1 MTKDLRPEIRW
12 LACYIAAKGIAKE
25 ETPMRRRDV
34 LKAGI
39 GAAAALAAP
48 RIGGAAA
55 DKTLVV
61 ARAGDLVVLDPVVTF
76 NRQTR
81 NYAYLVFDTLYGL
94 DTSWQAQPQMV
105 ERHEVDDDGLTW
117 LLRLRD
123 GLRFHDD
130 EPVLAKDV
138 VASIRRFAV
147 RVPFASALM
156 AATDE
161 LSAADD
167 RTVKFRLK
175 RPFPHLAMALAGPG
189 GFVPAVMP
197 ERLAATSPYQPV
209 KEVVGSGPFRF
220 LSEEHISGAKA
231 AFARFEQYQPR
242 SSGAPGFTSGPKVA
256 YFDRVEFLTLAEF
269 SAQAALSSGEIDW
282 WESPSLD
289 LADLVARD
297 RNVMLISHYQ
307 PAMGILRFNQL
318 YPPFDKPE
326 ARRALL
332 KVVDQAEAMT
342 AIAGADPANWI
353 DGVGLFSHGTP
364 LANDAGIDILRRRR
378 DPSAAKKQLAEAGYR
393 GEPIVVIAPTE
404 LGGMSTLSQ
413 IGADQLRRAG
423 LNVDLQ
429 EMEFGAV
436 VKRRASQSPPDK
448 GGWNVFFTLIDRS
461 IPNIHPFGN
470 PNLRA
475 DGKAAYDGW
484 PDSPRIE
491 ELRYAWLDAVDLAE
505 QRRIAAELQMQVWQD
520 VPFIPMGEYWQAT
533 AYRKGLTGIIPG
545 CFTVFYNVKRA

>member
-1 MTKDLRPEIRW
+1 
-12 LACYIAAKGIAKE
+12 
-25 ETPMRRRDV
+25 MRRRDL
-34 LKAGI
+34 LKTGF

-55 DKTLVV
+55 ANTLVV
-61 ARAGDLVVLDPVVTF
+61 APTADLVVLDPAVTF

-105 ERHEVDDDGLTW
+105 EGHEVEDDGLTW

-123 GLRFHDD
+123 GLRFHDN
-130 EPVLAKDV
+130 ELVLAKDV

-161 LSAADD
+161 LSVADD

-175 RPFPHLAMALAGPG
+175 RPFPHLPLALAGPG
-189 GFVPAVMP
+189 GTVPAIMP
-197 ERLAATSPYQPV
+197 ERLAATSPHQPV

-220 LSEEHISGAKA
+220 LSNEHVSGAKA
-231 AFARFEQYQPR
+231 AFARFEQYRPR
-242 SSGAPGFTSGPKVA
+242 SGGAPGFTSGPKVP
-256 YFDRVEFLTLAEF
+256 YFERVEFLTLDEF

-282 WESPSLD
+282 WELPGRD
-289 LADLVARD
+289 IADLVARD
-297 RNVMLISHYQ
+297 RNVTLISHYM

-326 ARRALL
+326 ACQALL

-342 AIAGADPANWI
+342 AVAGADPANWL
-353 DGVGLFSHGTP
+353 DGIGLFSHGTP
-364 LANDAGIDILRRRR
+364 LANDAGIEILRRPR
-378 DPSAAKKQLAEAGYR
+378 DPSAAKKQLAEAGYG
-393 GEPIVVIAPTE
+393 GEPIVVITPTG
-404 LGGMSTLSQ
+404 LGGMRPLSLV
-413 IGADQLRRAG
+413 GADQLRRAG
-423 LNVDLQ
+423 LNVNLQ

-436 VKRRASQSPPDK
+436 VKRRTSQSPPDK

-484 PDSPRIE
+484 PDSPQIE
-491 ELRYAWLDAVDLAE
+491 KLRRAWLDACDLAE
-505 QRRIAAELQMQVWQD
+505 QQRIAAELQMQVWQD
-520 VPFIPMGEYWQAT
+520 VPFIPMGEYWQTT

>member
-1 MTKDLRPEIRW
+1 
-12 LACYIAAKGIAKE
+12 
-25 ETPMRRRDV
+25 MRRRDL
-34 LKAGI
+34 LKAGV

-55 DKTLVV
+55 GNTLVV
-61 ARAGDLVVLDPVVTF
+61 ARTGDLVVLDPVVTF
-76 NRQTR
+76 NRPTR

-105 ERHEVDDDGLTW
+105 EGHELDDDGLTW
-117 LLRLRD
+117 LLHLRD
-123 GLRFHDD
+123 GLRFHDN

-138 VASIRRFAV
+138 VASVRRFAV

-175 RPFPHLAMALAGPG
+175 RPFPHLPMALAGPG
-189 GFVPAVMP
+189 GTVPAIMP
-197 ERLAATSPYQPV
+197 ERLAATSPHQPV
-209 KEVVGSGPFRF
+209 REVVGSGPFRF
-220 LSEEHISGAKA
+220 LHDEHVSGAKA

-242 SSGAPGFTSGPKVA
+242 GSGAPGFTSGPKVA
-256 YFDRVEFLTLAEF
+256 HFERVEFLTLDEF

-282 WESPSLD
+282 WESPSRD
-289 LADLVARD
+289 IADLVARD
-297 RNVMLISHYQ
+297 RNVTLISHYM

-332 KVVDQAEAMT
+332 SVVDQAEAMT
-342 AIAGADPANWI
+342 AVAGADPANWL
-353 DGVGLFSHGTP
+353 DGIGLFSHGTP
-364 LANDAGIDILRRRR
+364 LANDAGIDVLRRAR
-378 DPSAAKKQLAEAGYR
+378 DPAAAKKKLAEAGYG

-404 LGGMSTLSQ
+404 LAGMRPLSL
-413 IGADQLRRAG
+413 IGAEQLRRAG

-436 VKRRASQSPPDK
+436 VKRRTSQSPPDK

-470 PNLRA
+470 PALRA

-491 ELRYAWLDAVDLAE
+491 ELRRAWLDAGEFSE

-520 VPFIPMGEYWQAT
+520 VPFIPMGEYWQTT

>member
-1 MTKDLRPEIRW
+1 
-12 LACYIAAKGIAKE
+12 
-25 ETPMRRRDV
+25 MRRRDL

-55 DKTLVV
+55 AQTLVV
-61 ARAGDLVVLDPVVTF
+61 APSADLVVLDLVVTF

-105 ERHEVDDDGLTW
+105 EGHEVDDDGLTW

-123 GLRFHDD
+123 GLRFHDN

-175 RPFPHLAMALAGPG
+175 RPFPHLPMALAGPG
-189 GFVPAVMP
+189 GTVPAIMP
-197 ERLAATSPYQPV
+197 ERLAATSPHLPV

-231 AFARFEQYQPR
+231 AFARFEQYRPR
-242 SSGAPGFTSGPKVA
+242 GSGAPGFTSGPKVA
-256 YFDRVEFLTLAEF
+256 YFDRVEFLTLDGF

-282 WESPSLD
+282 WEAPSRD

-297 RNVMLISHYQ
+297 RNVTLISHYM
-307 PAMGILRFNQL
+307 PAMAILRFNHL

-332 KVVDQAEAMT
+332 SVVDRAETM
-342 AIAGADPANWI
+342 IAVAGTDRANWL
-353 DGVGLFSHGTP
+353 DGSGIFSTDTP
-364 LANDAGIDILRRRR
+364 LANDAGIDILRRPR
-378 DPSAAKKQLAEAGYR
+378 DPSAAKKQLAEAGYG
-393 GEPIVVIAPTE
+393 GEPIVVIAPTDV
-404 LGGMSTLSQ
+404 MHALSLV
-413 IGADQLRRAG
+413 GADQLRRAG
-423 LNVDLQ
+423 LNVNLQ

-436 VKRRASQSPPDK
+436 VKRRTSQSPPDK

-491 ELRYAWLDAVDLAE
+491 ELRRAWLDAGDLAE

-520 VPFIPMGEYWQAT
+520 VPFIPMGESWQAT

>member
-1 MTKDLRPEIRW
+1 ML
-12 LACYIAAKGIAKE
+12 
-25 ETPMRRRDV
+25 RRDL

-48 RIGGAAA
+48 CIGGAAA
-55 DKTLVV
+55 AKTLVV
-61 ARAGDLVVLDPVVTF
+61 APTGDLVVLDPVVTF

-94 DTSWQAQPQMV
+94 DTSWQAQLQMV
-105 ERHEVDDDGLTW
+105 ERHEVEDDGLVW

-123 GLRFHDD
+123 ALRFHDN

-175 RPFPHLAMALAGPG
+175 RPFPHLPLALG
-189 GFVPAVMP
+189 GTVPAIMP
-197 ERLAATSPYQPV
+197 ERLAATSPHQPV

-220 LSEEHISGAKA
+220 LSNEHVSGAKA
-231 AFARFEQYQPR
+231 AFARFEQYRPR
-242 SSGAPGFTSGPKVA
+242 GGAPGFTSGPKVP
-256 YFDRVEFLTLAEF
+256 YFERVEFLTLDEF

-282 WESPSLD
+282 WENPSRD
-289 LADLVARD
+289 IADLVVRD
-297 RNVMLISHYQ
+297 RNVTLISHYM

-342 AIAGADPANWI
+342 AVAGADPANWL
-353 DGVGLFSHGTP
+353 DGIGLFSHGTP
-364 LANDAGIDILRRRR
+364 LANDAGIEILRRPR
-378 DPSAAKKQLAEAGYR
+378 DPSAAKKQLAEAGYG

-404 LGGMSTLSQ
+404 LGGMRPLSLV
-413 IGADQLRRAG
+413 GADQLRRAG

-436 VKRRASQSPPDK
+436 VKRRTSQSPPDK

-491 ELRYAWLDAVDLAE
+491 ELRRTWLDAGDLAE

-520 VPFIPMGEYWQAT
+520 VPFIPTGEYWQTT

>member
-1 MTKDLRPEIRW
+1 
-12 LACYIAAKGIAKE
+12 
-25 ETPMRRRDV
+25 MRRRDL

-39 GAAAALAAP
+39 GAAEALAAP
-48 RIGGAAA
+48 RVGGAAA
-55 DKTLVV
+55 AKTLVV
-61 ARAGDLVVLDPVVTF
+61 APTADLVVLDPVVTF

-105 ERHEVDDDGLTW
+105 EGHEIDDDGLTW

-123 GLRFHDD
+123 GLRFHDN

-138 VASIRRFAV
+138 LASIRRFAV
-147 RVPFASALM
+147 RVPLASALM

-175 RPFPHLAMALAGPG
+175 RPFPHLPMALAGPG
-189 GFVPAVMP
+189 GTVPAIMP
-197 ERLAATSPYQPV
+197 ERLAATSPHQPI

-231 AFARFEQYQPR
+231 AFARFEQYRPR
-242 SSGAPGFTSGPKVA
+242 ANGAPGFTSGPKVA
-256 YFDRVEFLTLAEF
+256 YFDRVEFLTLDGF
-269 SAQAALSSGEIDW
+269 SAQAALSAGEIDW
-282 WESPSLD
+282 WESPSRD

-297 RNVMLISHYQ
+297 RNVTLISHYM

-332 KVVDQAEAMT
+332 SVVDQAEAMT
-342 AIAGADPANWI
+342 AIAGADPANWL

-364 LANDAGIDILRRRR
+364 LANDAGIDILRRPR
-378 DPSAAKKQLAEAGYR
+378 DPSAAKKQLAEAGYG

-404 LGGMSTLSQ
+404 LAGIRALSL

-436 VKRRASQSPPDK
+436 VKRRTSQSPPDK

-470 PNLRA
+470 PALRA
-475 DGKAAYDGW
+475 DGKSAYDGW
-484 PDSPRIE
+484 PDSLRIE
-491 ELRYAWLDAVDLAE
+491 ELRRAWLHAGDLVE
-505 QRRIAAELQMQVWQD
+505 QRRITAELQMQVWQD
-520 VPFIPMGEYWQAT
+520 LPFIPMGEYWQTT
-533 AYRKGLTGIIPG
+533 AYRKDLTGINPG